1 MRYLIK
7 CFETVLTTMWA
18 VRTLLNAAPFETI
31 FLSFFVVFQG
41 LIPATSLYAIRSL
54 IDWVSSSA
62 LFPVTFVI
70 LWAIMLF
77 ADIALSPVISVI
89 RLRLNEKILSHCN
102 LLLMEKANTIK
113 SLIPFENS
121 KIYDEIQFLK
131 NEASRRPLNFVYIL
145 TGFMKD
151 AVALFS
157 VLLLLGSLEW
167 WIPIGI
173 LISSLPHAIATL
185 WFEKQS
191 WDQMLF
197 RSPESRKSAWISSL
211 ILNDRVAKEIR
222 LFGFGSFLIERY
234 QDLMKQMH
242 QKISQGRW
250 KQSILFVSLSTI
262 TVAGNIGIIT
272 FILLGAKEGIYQLGS
287 LVIAI
292 QALVMT
298 QLQLIGCAS
307 NLGMCAPCLLFF
319 SKLKFFLTSN
329 ICPFSKQ
336 YSTMPTLPFQ
346 EIHFNNVSFSYPDG
360 RKAISN
366 VSFIMKQGEKLAI
379 VGENGAGKSTLVKL
393 LLRFYDPTEGTISID
408 GKDLKTLDL
417 EAWRSSISAVFQDF
431 GQYHF
436 TISENIA
443 LADLEASKERISH
456 AVQKGGFYPILER
469 LPNGLNTELGKEFDG
484 TTLSGGEWQRLA
496 MSRAFLRES
505 NLLILDEPTSSLDP
519 QSEQE
524 IFKKFS
530 DHLDGKTALLI
541 THRLGS
547 VKMAN
552 RILVFKNGKLIE
564 DGTHTNL
571 MGIQGEY
578 CYLYSLQAN
587 QYQVQEKLTQDVTQI
602 LRT

>member
-1 MRYLIK
+1 
-7 CFETVLTTMWA
+7 MWA
-18 VRTLLNAAPFETI
+18 MQILFIAAPFETI
-31 FLSFFVVFQG
+31 CLYCFVIVQG
-41 LIPATSLYAIRSL
+41 LIPAVSLYAIRSI
-54 IDWVSSSA
+54 IDWISSSV
-62 LFPVTFVI
+62 LFPLTFVI
-70 LWAIMLF
+70 LWALMLF
-77 ADIALSPVISVI
+77 TDIALSPLISVI

-102 LLLMEKANTIK
+102 LLLMKKANIIK

-151 AVALFS
+151 VVALFS
-157 VLLLLGSLEW
+157 VLLLLGSLGW
-167 WIPIGI
+167 WISIGM

-197 RSPESRKSAWISSL
+197 LSQESRKSAWVSSL

-234 QDLMKQMH
+234 RELMQQMH
-242 QKISQGRW
+242 KKISRGRW
-250 KQSILFVSLSTI
+250 QQSILFVLLSTL
-262 TVAGNIGIIT
+262 TVAGNIAIIT
-272 FILLGAKEGIYQLGS
+272 LILLGAKEGTYQLGS

-319 SKLKFFLTSN
+319 NKLRSFLTSN
-329 ICPFSKQ
+329 PCPFSEQ
-336 YSTMPTLPFQ
+336 DFATPLLPFQ
-346 EIHFNNVSFSYPDG
+346 EIRFNNVSFSYPDG

-366 VSFIMKQGEKLAI
+366 VNFSMKRGEKLAI

-393 LLRFYDPTEGTISID
+393 LLRFYDPTEGTITID
-408 GKDLKTLDL
+408 DKDLRTLNL
-417 EAWRSSISAVFQDF
+417 ETWRSEISAVFQDF

-436 TISENIA
+436 TVSENIA
-443 LADLEASKERISH
+443 LGDTRASQDRISH
-456 AVQKGGFYPILER
+456 AVQKGGFQSTLER
-469 LPNGLNTELGKEFDG
+469 LPSGLNTELGKEFNG

-496 MSRAFLRES
+496 MSRAFVKEAHF
-505 NLLILDEPTSSLDP
+505 LILDEPTSSLDP

-524 IFKKFS
+524 IFQKFS
-530 DHLDGKTALLI
+530 DHLNGKTALLI
-541 THRLGS
+541 THRLGT

-552 RILVFKNGKLIE
+552 RILVFKKGELIE
-564 DGTHTNL
+564 DGTHATL
-571 MGIQGEY
+571 IKMQGEY
-578 CYLYSLQAN
+578 SHLYTLQAS
-587 QYQVQEKLTQDVTQI
+587 QYHLQ
-602 LRT
+602 